1 MGLHEHKE
9 DKHEFDSKHDE
20 EEIAHNRGASG
31 VICSRSKHRRGSIS
45 SNHSFGGRIDV
56 KPHKK
61 HCHNNGRS
69 TCITEYCTCAPCDG
83 MAATA
88 TPLHT
93 SALDLQT
100 GSAELEEL
108 EVKVENIPTSA
119 SEQQTQA
126 TEVEKACGKI
136 EVQREATAS
145 SQCYSTFLW
154 SRPADL
160 RTTSSE
166 MEVKVEII
174 PMH

>member
-100 GSAELEEL
+100 GSAELEEEL
-108 EVKVENIPTSA
+108 EVKVEDIPTSA
-119 SEQQTQA
+119 SDQQTQA
-126 TEVEKACGKI
+126 AKVEKARGKI
-136 EVQREATAS
+136 EVRTMAFDLQR
-145 SQCYSTFLW
+145 
-154 SRPADL
+154 RPAE
-160 RTTSSE
+160 SV
-166 MEVKVEII
+166 VKVEVI